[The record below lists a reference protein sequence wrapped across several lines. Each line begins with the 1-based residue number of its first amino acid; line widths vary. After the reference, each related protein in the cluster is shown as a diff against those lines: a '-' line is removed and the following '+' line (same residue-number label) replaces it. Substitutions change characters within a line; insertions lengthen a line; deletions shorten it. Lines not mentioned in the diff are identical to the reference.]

1 MYTSYVTETSWNLHS
16 DSDKN
21 ERCKQGETL
30 QTDNKTKG
38 LNVFYIRE
46 FFCFLI
52 KQVVIDIIPK
62 QNFTSTDK
70 TDEENMAIRFIKYIF
85 SFYC

>member
-1 MYTSYVTETSWNLHS
+1 MYTSYLTETSWNLHS

-30 QTDNKTKG
+30 QTENKTKG
-38 LNVFYIRE
+38 LNVFITE
-46 FFCFLI
+46 SFCFLI

-62 QNFTSTDK
+62 QHFTSKDK
-70 TDEENMAIRFIKYIF
+70 TDEENVALTFIKYIF